1 MLLTRSD
8 FTPILL
14 CLQGGLGEFSLL
26 KGHIFERM
34 CQVASTGVASLTAK
48 GLDPLRMAM
57 RAISDEGMD
66 LSIGDAEVRTLLI
79 GAGEALGVHALG
91 SSPPAFHLAPRAHRS
106 WRGPSSR

>member
-1 MLLTRSD
+1 
-8 FTPILL
+8 
-14 CLQGGLGEFSLL
+14 
-26 KGHIFERM
+26 
-34 CQVASTGVASLTAK
+34 
-48 GLDPLRMAM
+48 MAM

>member
-34 CQVASTGVASLTAK
+34 CQVASTPVPSEQVRGEPEWSGSPQRRVN
-48 GLDPLRMAM
+48 LDP
-57 RAISDEGMD
+57 IYG
-66 LSIGDAEVRTLLI
+66 II
-79 GAGEALGVHALG
+79 KQQN
-91 SSPPAFHLAPRAHRS
+91 
-106 WRGPSSR
+106 